1 MSVDAFVIRGYRES
15 DLEDC
20 RALWTEL
27 TQRHRDLYDDQSIG
41 GEDPGSHFVK
51 HLAEAGA
58 DRIWVAVSG
67 DDIVGMTGL
76 LEQEDNLYEVE
87 PVIVRKDMC
96 GKGLGRKLVEHA
108 IQQAKELNAN
118 FISVRPVMRNADAIK
133 FFHSCGFDNIGH
145 VELFIDL
152 KKKGKWRKGIG
163 LAGLEFD
170 F

>member
-1 MSVDAFVIRGYRES
+1 MVKIRGYENRDKEACRE
-15 DLEDC
+15 
-20 RALWTEL
+20 LWTEL
-27 TQRHRDLYDDQSIG
+27 TQHHRDIYDDQSIG
-41 GEDPGSHFVK
+41 GEHPGLHFDK

-76 LEQEDNLYEVE
+76 LEPEDNLYEVE

-108 IQQAKELNAN
+108 IQQAKELDAN

-133 FFHSCGFDNIGH
+133 FFHSCGFYNIGH

-152 KKKGKWRKGIG
+152 RKKGKWRKGIV